1 MAKRLTI
8 HRDNNPIYD
17 IVINNSFEDMK
28 DEFVRLNLQG
38 KKICIVSDSVV
49 APLYLDTVKNSLA
62 EVSDCITEY
71 VFEAGEKN
79 KNLNIVKSL
88 YEFLIINKFERRD
101 ILVALG
107 GGVVGDLTGFTA
119 ATYLRGIDFIQ
130 VPTTLLAQVDS
141 SIGGKTGVD
150 FDSYKN
156 MVGAFYMPRLVYIN
170 ISTLNTLDERIFNS
184 GFGEIIKH
192 AYIKD
197 SEYLDYIKNN
207 TVNIMSRQPGCLEEI
222 IYKSCVIKGNV
233 VEKDPTEKGD
243 RMLLNFGHTL
253 GHAIEKL
260 SGFALYH
267 GECVV
272 LGMICAL
279 YISKK
284 RGRITDAE
292 YESAI
297 RLFKDF
303 NYPMTVSGIKVN
315 EVVDVSKNDKKM
327 SAGKIRFVLLNAV
340 GDAYIDYDVSEGEML
355 ESLQEVVR

>member
-1 MAKRLTI
+1 M
-8 HRDNNPIYD
+8 
-17 IVINNSFEDMK
+17 
-28 DEFVRLNLQG
+28 
-38 KKICIVSDSVV
+38 
-49 APLYLDTVKNSLA
+49 
-62 EVSDCITEY
+62 
-71 VFEAGEKN
+71 
-79 KNLNIVKSL
+79 
-88 YEFLIINKFERRD
+88 
-101 ILVALG
+101 
-107 GGVVGDLTGFTA
+107 GDLTGFTA

-260 SGFALYH
+260 SSFTLYH

-284 RGRITDAE
+284 RGSITDAE

-315 EVVDVSKNDKKM
+315 EVIDVSKNDKKM